1 MTRISDLANLETPAD
16 NMVFPISDG
25 SITKKIT
32 LANIRDSLINPAST
46 TTLGVVRAGQGLTI
60 TDDGVLSVRNFS
72 GYTLPPATADTL
84 GGVRI
89 GNGLTISETS
99 ILSVT
104 PYSLPTASSTILGGV
119 KIGAGLSINNGI
131 VSVSTP
137 APSGGATGSILYQVS
152 PTETGFTNSN
162 ITTTTLFL
170 AQTGNGT
177 TANIPIWTDIGVTAA
192 TANTIVK
199 RDSASDIYANTFQ
212 GTATSAKFADLAEK
226 YISDAEYEEGT
237 VVVFGGLHEITVTVA
252 FADTRVAGVISA
264 NPAYLM
270 NSESTGQAVALRGK
284 VPVKVLGLVRKGDL
298 LVTSN
303 IEGYAIAAKNVDSN
317 AVFAKSLQDKLDDA
331 PGTVVAVIL

>member
-32 LANIRDSLINPAST
+32 VANVRDAFINPAST
-46 TTLGVVRAGQGLTI
+46 TTLGVVRAGAGLTI

-84 GGVRI
+84 GGVRV
-89 GNGLTISETS
+89 GTGLSISETS
-99 ILSVT
+99 ILSAT
-104 PYSLPTASSTILGGV
+104 PYSLPTASSTVLGGV
-119 KIGAGLSINNGI
+119 RIGAGLSINSGI
-131 VSVSTP
+131 ISVTSP

-226 YISDAEYEEGT
+226 YISDTEYEEGT
-237 VVVFGGLHEITVTVA
+237 VVVFGGTHEITTTMV
-252 FADTRVAGVISA
+252 FADTRVAGAISA
-264 NPAYLM
+264 KPAYLM

-284 VPVKVLGLVRKGDL
+284 VPVKVSGVVRKGDL

-303 IEGYAIAAKNVDSN
+303 IAGYAIAATSVDSN
-317 AVFAKSLQDKLDDA
+317 AVFAKSLQDKLDNEL
-331 PGTVVAVIL
+331 GTVIAVIL